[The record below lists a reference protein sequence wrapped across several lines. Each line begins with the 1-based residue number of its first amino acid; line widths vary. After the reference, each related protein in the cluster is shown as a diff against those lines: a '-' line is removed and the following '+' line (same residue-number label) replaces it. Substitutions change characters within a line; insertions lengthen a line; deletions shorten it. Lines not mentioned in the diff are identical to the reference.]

1 MIELQISSIYI
12 KNFRGYKQETKTT
25 LNNLTAFVGQND
37 AGKST
42 LLEALDIFFND
53 GKNIV
58 KMEKSDINVDS
69 DSIETVIGVSF
80 IGYPEEIIVDSSVPT
95 SLKDEYL
102 LNQNLEL
109 EIHKVYKNGSL
120 KETFLIANFP
130 NSEICKD
137 LHIRKTPELKIT
149 AEKLGL
155 TIDDKRK
162 SSLFRKAILNSIKNP
177 VLEEIRIPVDQEGA
191 KQIWNGLKDYIPLY
205 ELFQSDRK
213 NQDQDSE
220 IQNPMKLL
228 IKELMRDETILEP
241 LQQVYEKIVKESKK
255 LAEQTI
261 EKLSEMNPDIAKELS
276 ANFEDPA
283 WEKVFKFTLET
294 DQGIA
299 VNKRG
304 SGVRRLILLNFFRA
318 EAERRRNERNVP
330 NVIYAFE
337 EPETS
342 QHPNHQKMLIEA
354 FKDLANSDV
363 NQVILTTHSPAI
375 AKMLPIESL
384 RLITKNYAGDTIIRE
399 TSDDMLSDI
408 ADNLGILPNIE
419 LDNVNRVKLAICVE
433 GKNDINFLRNI
444 NNNILSFKKI
454 IDLNDPQI
462 IIIPMG
468 GSTLQF
474 WVNDNYL
481 EKLKL
486 AQLHIYD
493 SDVGSNVPH
502 KYKKYIDIINTR
514 ANSIGFE
521 TSMREFENY
530 LTPEYVL
537 EKYPKCF
544 DKSTTDWT
552 TLDIPE
558 LIAKITHESDPS
570 SSKSWEELKD
580 EKKKNKKG
588 NAKNRI
594 NNELIFEV
602 SEKQLKNSDCYN
614 EIEKWFKEAARLL
627 AVDLIEV

>member
-1 MIELQISSIYI
+1 MQLSRIYI
-12 KNFRGYKQETKTT
+12 KNFRGYKQETRTT

-58 KMEKSDINVDS
+58 KMDKSDLNVDS
-69 DSIETVIGVSF
+69 DSNETTIGVCF
-80 IGYPEEIIVDSSVPT
+80 TGFPEEIIVDSTVST
-95 SLKDEYL
+95 SLRDEYL
-102 LNQNLEL
+102 LNKNLEL
-109 EIHKVYKNGSL
+109 EIHKVYRNGIL
-120 KETFLIANFP
+120 KETFLIANYP
-130 NSEICKD
+130 NAEICSH
-137 LHIRKTPELKIT
+137 LHTTKTAELKIL
-149 AEKLGL
+149 AEQLGL
-155 TIDDKRK
+155 TVADKRK
-162 SSLFRKAILNSIKNP
+162 SSLFRKAILSSIDNP
-177 VLEEIRIPVDQEGA
+177 VLEEFAIPVDQEGA
-191 KQIWNGLKDYIPLY
+191 KQIWNGLKDYIPIF

-228 IKELMRDETILEP
+228 IKELMKDETISGP
-241 LQQVYEKIVKESKK
+241 LLHVYEKIVEESKK
-255 LAEQTI
+255 LADQTI
-261 EKLSEMNPDIAKELS
+261 EKLSEMNPEIAKELH
-276 ANFEDPA
+276 ANFEEPA

-294 DQGIA
+294 EQGIA

-342 QHPNHQKMLIEA
+342 QHPNHQKLLIEA
-354 FKDLANSDV
+354 FQDLASV
-363 NQVILTTHSPAI
+363 EANQVILTTHSPSI
-375 AKMLPIESL
+375 AKMLPINSL
-384 RLITKNYAGDTIIRE
+384 RLISKNNSGDTIIKN
-399 TSDDMLSDI
+399 TSDGMLLDI
-408 ADNLGILPNIE
+408 ATTLGILPDIE
-419 LDNVNRVKLAICVE
+419 LHQINRVKLAICVE
-433 GKNDINFLRNI
+433 GKNDINFLKNI
-444 NNNILSFKKI
+444 NNNIFSLKEI

-481 EKLKL
+481 EKLNL
-486 AQLHIYD
+486 SQLHIYD

-502 KYKKYIDIINTR
+502 KYRKYIDIINTR
-514 ANSIGFE
+514 PNSIGFE
-521 TSMREFENY
+521 TLLREFENY
-530 LTPEYVL
+530 ITPDFILT
-537 EKYPKCF
+537 KYPNCF
-544 DKSTTDWT
+544 DKKTTDWT
-552 TLDIPE
+552 TLDVPE
-558 LIAKITHESDPS
+558 LIAKITHELDPQS
-570 SSKSWEELKD
+570 NKSWEEVKE

-594 NNELIFEV
+594 NNELILEI
-602 SEKQLKNSDCYN
+602 SKEHLISNGYYT

-627 AVDLIEV
+627 EVNLVKT